1 MPTQVSAGDSETGP
15 LGLGSP
21 LSSNETRQKCSDSMA
36 AVGTSNLA
44 PGVLLP
50 VPVYRY
56 RKWGGQMTAQL
67 GYDQLEA
74 AARNHAWQYGHSLRS
89 ILDSRPDAGSA
100 IPWTFPRDH
109 GHRLDT
115 SA

>member
-1 MPTQVSAGDSETGP
+1 
-15 LGLGSP
+15 
-21 LSSNETRQKCSDSMA
+21 MA

-56 RKWGGQMTAQL
+56 RKWGGQMTAQH

-74 AARNHAWQYGHSLRS
+74 SARRHAWQYGHSLRS
-89 ILDSRPDAGSA
+89 ILHSRTDLGSA
-100 IPWTFPRDH
+100 V
-109 GHRLDT
+109 
-115 SA
+115 S